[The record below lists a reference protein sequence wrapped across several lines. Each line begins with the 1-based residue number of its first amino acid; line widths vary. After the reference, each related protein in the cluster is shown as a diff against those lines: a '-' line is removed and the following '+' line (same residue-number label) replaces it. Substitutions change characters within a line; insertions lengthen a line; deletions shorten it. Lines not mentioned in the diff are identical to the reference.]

1 MVFTGDLYGDGGNV
15 ILSTLNR
22 RNIHGSFFFTGNF
35 YRNRKFLKLIRHLV
49 KAGHYLGAHSDKHL
63 LYCDWSNRD
72 SLLVTKTEFLEDL
85 RNNYA
90 EMEKF
95 GIKKTEARYF
105 LPPFE
110 WYNDSIATWTRQEGL
125 VLINFTPGTLS
136 PADYTTPEMKNYR
149 SSDTIMRS
157 ILEYEQSKGMNGFI
171 LLLHIGTA
179 PERTDKLYARLG
191 ELLDTLTDKGYS
203 FVRIDGLF
211 E

>member
-1 MVFTGDLYGDGGNV
+1 
-15 ILSTLNR
+15 
-22 RNIHGSFFFTGNF
+22 
-35 YRNRKFLKLIRHLV
+35 
-49 KAGHYLGAHSDKHL
+49 
-63 LYCDWSNRD
+63 
-72 SLLVTKTEFLEDL
+72 
-85 RNNYA
+85 
-90 EMEKF
+90 
-95 GIKKTEARYF
+95 
-105 LPPFE
+105 
-110 WYNDSIATWTRQEGL
+110 